1 MLASSYG
8 KLPDVDSFMIM
19 ILERKTVL
27 FDS

>member
-8 KLPDVDSFMIM
+8 KLLDVDSFMIM
-19 ILERKTVL
+19 IILRKTVL